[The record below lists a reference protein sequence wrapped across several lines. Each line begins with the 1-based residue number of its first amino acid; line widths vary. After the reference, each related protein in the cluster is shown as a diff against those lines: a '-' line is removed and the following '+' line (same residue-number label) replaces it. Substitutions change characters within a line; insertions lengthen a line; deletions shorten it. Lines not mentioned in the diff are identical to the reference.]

1 MMCVNDVLQSNG
13 DAGTLGCVGVD
24 ENGGLKGEYK
34 YGGGDVWDSNA
45 TLGRL

>member
-13 DAGTLGCVGVD
+13 DAGAFGCEGVV
-24 ENGGLKGEYK
+24 ENGGVKGELSME
-34 YGGGDVWDSNA
+34 GDVWDSNA